1 MANIYESHSKYIQ
14 RLETNKNEKESCIH
28 NRILEDANKTF
39 KGNKKKLKLRS
50 LKVI

>member
-1 MANIYESHSKYIQ
+1 MMANIYESHSKYVQ

-39 KGNKKKLKLRS
+39 KEKKIVLRN